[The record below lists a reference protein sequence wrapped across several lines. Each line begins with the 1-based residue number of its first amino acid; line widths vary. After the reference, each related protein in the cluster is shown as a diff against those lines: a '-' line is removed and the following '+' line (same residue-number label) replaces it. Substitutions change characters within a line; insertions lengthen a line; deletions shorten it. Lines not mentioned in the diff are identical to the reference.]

1 MSGPERLG
9 VLGGTFDPVH
19 SGHLDVAEAARAA
32 LDLSNV
38 LLMPSRVA
46 PHRSVQASASS
57 YHRFAMV
64 ALATADRPSLL
75 ASDFEL
81 QHPGPSYTSVT
92 MDRLASA
99 GYNPRQLYFIAGAD
113 AFAEIATWRDYP
125 ILLQRCHFVVVTRPG
140 FTVTALRRDLP
151 ELAHY
156 MKDVDPRGRAT
167 PTDRLELPSIWLV
180 DAKTSAVAST
190 EIRQRVESAVS
201 LVGFTPPLVEAYIGR
216 NRLYEAGDAASELH
230 E

>member
-1 MSGPERLG
+1 MSGTERLG

-19 SGHLDVAEAARAA
+19 CGHLDIAEAARAA

-46 PHRSVQASASS
+46 PHRSAQARASS

-64 ALATADRPSLL
+64 ALATADRPGLL

-92 MDRLASA
+92 IDRLASA
-99 GYNPRQLYFIAGAD
+99 GYNPQQLYFIAGAD
-113 AFAEIATWRDYP
+113 AFAEITTWHEYP
-125 ILLQRCHFVVVTRPG
+125 TLLQRCHFVVVMRPG
-140 FTVTALRRDLP
+140 FTLTALRRDLP
-151 ELAHY
+151 ELTRY
-156 MKDVDPRGRAT
+156 MRDIDPSAQAT
-167 PTDRLELPSIWLV
+167 ATDRLTLPCIWLV
-180 DAKTSAVAST
+180 DARTSAVAST
-190 EIRQRVESAVS
+190 EIRQRIASATS
-201 LVGFTPPLVEAYIGR
+201 LAGFTPPPVEAHIGR
-216 NRLYEAGDAASELH
+216 HRLYEAGDAASELH